1 LFGGVLFER
10 IENPLACFEGTFEA
24 GLVEVVEELSWGD
37 DFTACEAAE
46 DGGDDIVGWGVVSV
60 FQARG
65 IVFLIHVA
73 KTLITSI

>member
-1 LFGGVLFER
+1 
-10 IENPLACFEGTFEA
+10 
-24 GLVEVVEELSWGD
+24 LVEVVEELSWGD

-46 DGGDDIVGWGVVSV
+46 DGGDDVVGWGVVSV

-73 KTLITSI
+73 TNVNNVKLIHGIDSIRKI